1 MTGREILA
9 RVVRGREA
17 LEDGDLELARKTL
30 AALEADLRPRRVV
43 CPECGLDCRWPG
55 LLDEHLRAVH
65 PAVWEA
71 RCAA

>member
-9 RVVRGREA
+9 RVVRAREA
-17 LEDGDLELARKTL
+17 LEDGDVSLARTSL
-30 AALEADLRPRRVV
+30 AALEADLCPSRAA

-55 LLDEHLRAVH
+55 LLDEHLRTVH

-71 RCAA
+71 SCAA